1 MTDLSVSTPGV
12 VGDERPVGPR
22 RSVRVPYLVA
32 AAGLALATAVLV
44 LWGFSQAADR
54 TEVLVVRAPVA
65 AGTPIPASAL
75 STTMVGVDAGVGRL
89 YPAGTDL
96 SGVVAATD
104 LEPGDLLSASMV
116 EAAPELPEGWRE
128 VGAVVRRGRFPST
141 LQVGDD
147 MVAVPLD
154 GTGEVPV
161 VVVSSSVGGDG
172 AMSVVLG
179 VDAADATAVA
189 QWAAGDRLT
198 LVRVL

>member
-1 MTDLSVSTPGV
+1 MTDLTLSTPGV
-12 VGDERPVGPR
+12 AGDERPVGPR
-22 RSVRVPYLVA
+22 RSVRVPYLIGA
-32 AAGLALATAVLV
+32 AALALALAVLV
-44 LWGFSQAADR
+44 LWGFSRAADR
-54 TEVLVVRAPVA
+54 TEVIVVRAPVA

-116 EAAPELPEGWRE
+116 ETTPALPEGWRE
-128 VGAVVRRGRFPST
+128 VGAVVRRGRYPTT

-147 MVAVPLD
+147 MLAVPAD
-154 GTGEVPV
+154 GSGELPV
-161 VVVSSSVGGDG
+161 VVVSSSVGDDG
-172 AMSVVLG
+172 AMLVVLG
-179 VDAADATAVA
+179 ADAADATTVA

>member
-1 MTDLSVSTPGV
+1 MTDVTLSSPSVG
-12 VGDERPVGPR
+12 GDERSAGPR
-22 RSVRVPYLVA
+22 RSVRVPYLIGA
-32 AAGLALATAVLV
+32 AALALATAVLV
-44 LWGFSQAADR
+44 LWGFSRAADR
-54 TEVLVVRAPVA
+54 TGVIVVRTPVA

-75 STTMVGVDAGVGRL
+75 STTMVGVDTGVGRL

-116 EAAPELPEGWRE
+116 ETAPALPDGWRE
-128 VGAVVRRGRFPST
+128 VGAVVRRGRYPTT

-147 MVAVPLD
+147 MLAVPAD
-154 GTGEVPV
+154 GSGELPV
-161 VVVSSSVGGDG
+161 VVVSSSVGDDG

-179 VDAADATAVA
+179 VDAADATVVA

>member
-1 MTDLSVSTPGV
+1 MTDLTLSTPGV
-12 VGDERPVGPR
+12 AGDDRPVGPR
-22 RSVRVPYLVA
+22 RSVRVPYLIGA
-32 AAGLALATAVLV
+32 AALALALAVLV
-44 LWGFSQAADR
+44 LWGFSRAADR

-128 VGAVVRRGRFPST
+128 VGALVQRGRYPATVSCRWWWCRRALVMTGRCRSCWAST
-141 LQVGDD
+141 PRTRRWWRSGRPV
-147 MVAVPLD
+147 
-154 GTGEVPV
+154 TG
-161 VVVSSSVGGDG
+161 
-172 AMSVVLG
+172 
-179 VDAADATAVA
+179 
-189 QWAAGDRLT
+189 
-198 LVRVL
+198 

>member
-12 VGDERPVGPR
+12 AGDDRPAGPR
-22 RSVRVPYLVA
+22 RPVRVPYLIGA
-32 AAGLALATAVLV
+32 AALALVTALLV
-44 LWGFSQAADR
+44 LWGFSRAADR
-54 TEVLVVRAPVA
+54 TEVIVVRAPVA

-116 EAAPELPEGWRE
+116 EAAPALPEGWRE
-128 VGAVVRRGRFPST
+128 VGGVVRRGRYPTT

-147 MVAVPLD
+147 MFAVPVD
-154 GTGEVPV
+154 RSGEVPV
-161 VVVSSSVGGDG
+161 VVVASSVGDDG
-172 AMSVVLG
+172 ALSVVLG
-179 VDAADATAVA
+179 VAAGDATAVA